1 MVAGVK
7 HLLINLNPF
16 MVSFLRCFIGL
27 IIVLPFV
34 AQNKFKALKT
44 KNIKLQF
51 FRSLINVYSM
61 ISWFTAISLMHL
73 EKAVAI
79 GFTTPLFTTL
89 LAVIILGEVIKIHR
103 ILALIIGFIG
113 VLVII
118 RPGYIPIEFS
128 TFKLCEKKNS

>member
-1 MVAGVK
+1 MRHQNYSVVIALTLISTLSAAVMVAGVK

-51 FRSLINVYSM
+51 FRSLINVYS
-61 ISWFTAISLMHL
+61 IYFVEGT
-73 EKAVAI
+73 
-79 GFTTPLFTTL
+79 G
-89 LAVIILGEVIKIHR
+89 
-103 ILALIIGFIG
+103 
-113 VLVII
+113 
-118 RPGYIPIEFS
+118 
-128 TFKLCEKKNS
+128 